1 MSERNRRLRAAGIA
15 ALAWAGLGAVWC
27 VLVPGGAAELPQG
40 VPGTLRSLLV
50 LPLAVPLLIFATAA
64 CQAAAAGLP
73 VGGYLAMLAA
83 FLTAS
88 ATLCPFATAAALRLT
103 VR

>member
-1 MSERNRRLRAAGIA
+1 MSEQNRRLRAAGIA
-15 ALAWAGLGAVWC
+15 ALAWAGLAAVWC

-40 VPGTLRSLLV
+40 VLGTLRSLLV

-64 CQAAAAGLP
+64 CQAAAAELP

>member
-1 MSERNRRLRAAGIA
+1 
-15 ALAWAGLGAVWC
+15 
-27 VLVPGGAAELPQG
+27 
-40 VPGTLRSLLV
+40 
-50 LPLAVPLLIFATAA
+50 
-64 CQAAAAGLP
+64 
-73 VGGYLAMLAA
+73 LAA

>member
-1 MSERNRRLRAAGIA
+1 D
-15 ALAWAGLGAVWC
+15 AL
-27 VLVPGGAAELPQG
+27 PI
-40 VPGTLRSLLV
+40 S
-50 LPLAVPLLIFATAA
+50 
-64 CQAAAAGLP
+64 

>member
-1 MSERNRRLRAAGIA
+1 M
-15 ALAWAGLGAVWC
+15 
-27 VLVPGGAAELPQG
+27 
-40 VPGTLRSLLV
+40 

-64 CQAAAAGLP
+64 CQAAAAELP
-73 VGGYLAMLAA
+73 VSGYLAMLAA

>member
-1 MSERNRRLRAAGIA
+1 
-15 ALAWAGLGAVWC
+15 
-27 VLVPGGAAELPQG
+27 
-40 VPGTLRSLLV
+40 
-50 LPLAVPLLIFATAA
+50 
-64 CQAAAAGLP
+64 
-73 VGGYLAMLAA
+73 

>member
-1 MSERNRRLRAAGIA
+1 
-15 ALAWAGLGAVWC
+15 
-27 VLVPGGAAELPQG
+27 
-40 VPGTLRSLLV
+40 
-50 LPLAVPLLIFATAA
+50 
-64 CQAAAAGLP
+64 QAAVAGLP

-103 VR
+103 VQ

>member
-1 MSERNRRLRAAGIA
+1 TRLS
-15 ALAWAGLGAVWC
+15 
-27 VLVPGGAAELPQG
+27 P
-40 VPGTLRSLLV
+40 SLMG
-50 LPLAVPLLIFATAA
+50 LLIFATAA